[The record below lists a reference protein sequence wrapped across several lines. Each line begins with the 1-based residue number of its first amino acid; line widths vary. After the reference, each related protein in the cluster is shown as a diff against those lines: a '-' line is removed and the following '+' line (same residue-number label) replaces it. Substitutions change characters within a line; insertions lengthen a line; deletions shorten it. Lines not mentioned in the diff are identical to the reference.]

1 MFLFFFIYKF
11 LLILKTFKIRAVST
25 AYQLQLFYKNHLMQM
40 RLVMIKK
47 QWKIIEK
54 LKKKYALKQFLR
66 QQDFD
71 KLNPILI
78 SLNYE
83 NNAKKFARSK
93 NLVVGFNLET
103 TFLGYLQKYFFKR
116 KTKKFH
122 KAKIE
127 RLIKK
132 NKVLKEKQKNQLH
145 FRLAQ
150 AQSLLC
156 FGKSGSGKTQNLVL
170 PTIFANA
177 LSPIQ
182 PNLLIISSSEKIA
195 KASFTFLQN
204 QGYQVKVLNFFN
216 QYSSDSFS
224 PLIFLQELI

>member
-1 MFLFFFIYKF
+1 
-11 LLILKTFKIRAVST
+11 
-25 AYQLQLFYKNHLMQM
+25 
-40 RLVMIKK
+40 MIKK

-71 KLNPILI
+71 KLNPILV
-78 SLNYE
+78 SLNQE
-83 NNAKKFARSK
+83 NNAKKFTHSK
-93 NLVVGFNLET
+93 NLVVGFNLEAA
-103 TFLGYLQKYFFKR
+103 FLGYLQKYFFKR
-116 KTKKFH
+116 KTKKIP

-132 NKVLKEKQKNQLH
+132 NKVLKEKQKNPLH
-145 FRLAQ
+145 FRLVQ

-156 FGKSGSGKTQNLVL
+156 FGNSGSGKTQNLVL

-177 LSPIQ
+177 LSPMQ
-182 PNLLIISSSEKIA
+182 PNLLITSTSDKIA
-195 KASFTFLQN
+195 KASFAFLQN
-204 QGYQVKVLNFFN
+204 QGYQVKVLNFFD